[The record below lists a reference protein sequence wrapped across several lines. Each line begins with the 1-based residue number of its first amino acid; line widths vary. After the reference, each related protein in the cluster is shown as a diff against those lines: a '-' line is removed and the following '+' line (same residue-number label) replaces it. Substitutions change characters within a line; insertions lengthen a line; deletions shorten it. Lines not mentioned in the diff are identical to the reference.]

1 MAQPSFS
8 NIPLREEVD
17 FPYDQSPSPS
27 SISGDSA
34 SSQSSYDS
42 QSTNTSYGSEDGDAD
57 HELDN
62 RVPQQLT
69 KARTW
74 AAPSYDVEA
83 IVVNQEPARFPFPQQ
98 LPHPRRTSTAPAQA
112 PPSLLRD
119 TQRKDQFVNNLV
131 GKVDLSISKLI
142 SNFFPFQESAAIMVE
157 VIWPLAGCERHNL
170 TLRTYIQEILKRTKT
185 SFSTLQV
192 ALFYILLVKAHVPF
206 VDFTQEQPRDMS
218 AIRGFGCGRRMFLSA
233 IILASKYL
241 QDRNYS
247 SKAWSKITSLPVE
260 EINANETAFL
270 KAVQWKLHIPESKFD
285 RWQHILVNYSHPTFA
300 ERWKEAV
307 RVLRPELDNLPPLS
321 VGRIDTA
328 VSPISSQPSPM
339 LLSPSP
345 LATGYPTPV
354 GSPLRIN
361 TPPAAMAC
369 SPMATAP
376 LAPKI
381 ARLATPQFKE
391 SFTSFCQ
398 TPAVGFA
405 KGPNSMRSAMCIAQ
419 SVANARCVQDVASAR
434 PYAPS
439 LASSPESMISDH
451 SSTPSRSSSISSTSS
466 LPLVPE
472 NVRLAHIAQLNAFK
486 GQISLGECTTLNA
499 SPENIVVECANSP
512 SPTELEH
519 SFRRKRARGAS
530 IDSIPISTAAVVTS
544 RPDSTLQ
551 QEVRR
556 LVSSSY
562 HAQAS
567 EFSSCGAKV
576 AAKMVYSHVR
586 YASADGVYAVPAVKR
601 MRSTG
606 LQQDQGVWRPEG
618 GPGMWHGIIN

>member
-1 MAQPSFS
+1 MPLQEEIDFS
-8 NIPLREEVD
+8 
-17 FPYDQSPSPS
+17 YDQSPSPS
-27 SISGDSA
+27 STSGDSA

-57 HELDN
+57 HELDS
-62 RVPQQLT
+62 RRAPQLT
-69 KARTW
+69 KAQTW
-74 AAPSYDVEA
+74 AASGYDVEA

-98 LPHPRRTSTAPAQA
+98 LPHPRRTSTAPAHA

-131 GKVDLSISKLI
+131 GKECQLI
-142 SNFFPFQESAAIMVE
+142 SNILSNFCRYQESAACMVE
-157 VIWPLAGCERHNL
+157 VIWPLANCDRHNL

-218 AIRGFGCGRRMFLSA
+218 TIRGFQCGRRMFLSA

-285 RWQHILVNYSHPTFA
+285 RWQHILVTYSHPSFA
-300 ERWKEAV
+300 SRWREAV
-307 RVLRPELDNLPPLS
+307 RALRPELDNLPPLS
-321 VGRIDTA
+321 VLPIDTS
-328 VSPISSQPSPM
+328 VPRVVNQPSPM

-345 LATGYPTPV
+345 LVTGYPTPV

-361 TPPAAMAC
+361 TPPAATTY
-369 SPMATAP
+369 SPIAAAP

-398 TPAVGFA
+398 TPAVGFSKA
-405 KGPNSMRSAMCIAQ
+405 TNSMRSAMCIAQ
-419 SVANARCVQDVASAR
+419 SVANARCLQDVGSAR
-434 PYAPS
+434 TYGTS
-439 LASSPESMISDH
+439 LASSPESMVSDH
-451 SSTPSRSSSISSTSS
+451 SSVPSRSSSISSTSS
-466 LPLVPE
+466 LPLVTE
-472 NVRLAHIAQLNAFK
+472 AARLAHIAQLNALK
-486 GQISLGECTTLNA
+486 EQISLAQCTANNN
-499 SPENIVVECANSP
+499 SPEDIVIECARSP
-512 SPTELEH
+512 SPTELEN
-519 SFRRKRARGAS
+519 SFHRKRARGAS
-530 IDSIPISTAAVVTS
+530 IDSFPISTAAVVTS

-556 LVSSSY
+556 LVSTCS
-562 HAQAS
+562 HAQVS
-567 EFSSCGAKV
+567 DFSSCCAK
-576 AAKMVYSHVR
+576 AAVKLVYSHAR

-601 MRSTG
+601 MRSTR
-606 LQQDQGVWRPEG
+606 LQQDQGIWRPEG
-618 GPGMWHGIIN
+618 GPGMWHGII